1 MSDRTKE
8 LAPSGATATEHE
20 VAAVVVVDPPLVTDL
35 VLAAPLPEARHPAWA
50 YLASLNEKTSRP
62 TMAHALNLI
71 ARLCGYPNLDACPWQ
86 ALRFEHVNAIRA
98 KLVNGFV
105 LPGEMNANGRR
116 RGRPPRSD
124 DAAAPDAAAAGEVV
138 RLSPA
143 SGRKHMAALRGVLR
157 YAWEL
162 GYFSYD
168 DYARS
173 VNVKPITGDS
183 VAAADAGRSL
193 TQGELLALIQ
203 VSAAD
208 PHPDGAR
215 DVAIFSLGY
224 GLGLRRSDLIT
235 LDLEDYDPAS
245 ATLTFRGKGN
255 KQTAL
260 PVEGGAGFALE
271 QWIAFRGDEPGPMF
285 YRVRAFGHVVRKRMT
300 TQAIYDIVRRRA
312 REANVQ
318 PFSPHDLRRTFA
330 GDMLDLGVDLA
341 TLQQLMRHA
350 DPRTTA
356 GYDRRPGR
364 VRREA
369 VRRLHIP
376 SVPLARKGA

>member
-1 MSDRTKE
+1 
-8 LAPSGATATEHE
+8 
-20 VAAVVVVDPPLVTDL
+20 
-35 VLAAPLPEARHPAWA
+35 
-50 YLASLNEKTSRP
+50 
-62 TMAHALNLI
+62 
-71 ARLCGYPNLDACPWQ
+71 
-86 ALRFEHVNAIRA
+86 
-98 KLVNGFV
+98 
-105 LPGEMNANGRR
+105 MNAQGRR
-116 RGRPPRSD
+116 RGRPLRQHH
-124 DAAAPDAAAAGEVV
+124 AAAPDAADAGQVV

-168 DYARS
+168 DYARA
-173 VNVKPITGDS
+173 VNVKPIVGDP
-183 VAAADAGRSL
+183 VAADAGRSL
-193 TQGELLALIQ
+193 TPGELLALIQ
-203 VSAAD
+203 VAAAD

-235 LDLEDYDPAS
+235 LDLDDYDDAD

-260 PVEGGAGFALE
+260 PVEGGARFALE
-271 QWIAFRGDEPGPMF
+271 QWIAIRGNEPGPMF